1 MCLCFANVLSNHS
14 SVVSYL
20 PSVMLTKTAAYVY
33 LGHSTAAQLATTKFA
48 AVR

>member
-1 MCLCFANVLSNHS
+1 MFQCFANVLSNYS
-14 SVVSYL
+14 FVVSYL

-33 LGHSTAAQLATTKFA
+33 LGHFTAAQLATAQFA